1 MVVIYYLSMSLLHKS
16 YIGLK
21 AVVVDFFSYE
31 SLKSMAVIILCLIA
45 FEALV
50 FEPYKIPSGSM
61 KPTLLVGDHIFV
73 SKFTYGYGAYS
84 LPGLVSWALPDM
96 NFIKERVFFSNKPKR
111 GDIVIFRGTQKD
123 TKNITYIK
131 RVIGLP
137 GDKIQMLYGQLYING
152 VPTKLSKISEA
163 YNDEQKRIIT
173 KFKEQLPSGF
183 KYEIFVDGSK
193 YVRDFPDTTHVYT
206 VPEGHYFCMGDNRN
220 DSIDSRFPK
229 MGFIPEQNLVGRAYF
244 LYWNSKDVLQAIKS
258 FDLGRLFTVFNYAA

>member
-1 MVVIYYLSMSLLHKS
+1 MSFLHKVCTDA
-16 YIGLK
+16 K
-21 AVVVDFFSYE
+21 AIVVDFFAYE

-45 FEALV
+45 FETLV

-61 KPTLLVGDHIFV
+61 KPTLMIGDHIFV
-73 SKFTYGYGAYS
+73 SKFTYGYGPYS

-96 NFIKERVFFSNKPKR
+96 NFLKERVFFDNKPKR

-123 TKNITYIK
+123 TKGITYIK

-152 VPTKLSKISEA
+152 VPTKLTKRSDA
-163 YNDEQKRIIT
+163 YNNEQKRILS

-183 KYEIFVDGSK
+183 EYEILVDKNKS
-193 YVRDFPDTTHVYT
+193 VRDFPDTTPDVYH

-220 DSIDSRFPK
+220 DSIDSRFAK
-229 MGFIPEQNLVGRAYF
+229 MGFIPEQNLIGRAYF
-244 LYWNSKDVLQAIKS
+244 LYWNSKDVWHAITS
-258 FDLGRLFTVFNYAA
+258 FELGRLFTVFKYAA